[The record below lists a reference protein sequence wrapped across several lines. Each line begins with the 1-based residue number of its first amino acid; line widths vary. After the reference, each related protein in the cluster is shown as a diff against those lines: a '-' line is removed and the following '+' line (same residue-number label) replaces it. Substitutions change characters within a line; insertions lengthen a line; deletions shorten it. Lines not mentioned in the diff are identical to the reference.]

1 MQAIIGGRS
10 LEDVLRQLVLR
21 LSGMALRMAFKP
33 IAQGLMSGLQSAIS
47 GAFSGGGPSVQ
58 GAMGAIKPFAT
69 GGVIGTPTYFPL
81 SNGGVGL
88 AGEAGP
94 EAILPLSRGATAAS
108 ASPRAAALRPT
119 SPSTSQRRTPTASA
133 ARKPISPARSRA
145 RWRGD
150 SGACDARCRGAR
162 PASDP
167 DPLRSFTQF
176 LLTTGRSRMA
186 YIHPAWEEYQRQRY
200 TRSDG
205 DRYLKPPPFDHKA
218 FIEEYR
224 ASKAAETARSAPVTM
239 SFDDP
244 EVRRL
249 IAEIKLDLLRWQ
261 YWCKAYNPNQPR
273 VPAGNPDGGQWTK
286 IGEASGRTD
295 ERVISDA
302 LNNVVPGERYAARNE
317 RRGPGP
323 FLRRIG
329 NKTFR
334 LSEDQALRF
343 DTANREADQAI
354 GRVQE
359 IDPAWEP
366 RHSLYEQDVEGQIR
380 RSKELV
386 LEAEAHLVELGHQ
399 RPARVIDIYRGQNNS
414 VDLFGREA
422 WPRDKDVV
430 GCTVLDG
437 IPVFEPIRP
446 RRHTRPLTTR
456 QQLAGAML
464 WSSSIRERYSER
476 MSVACL
482 TTQCITR
489 RHPCCCAPPKEVA
502 GSLARSCAKDLCRR
516 HHVQSL

>member
-1 MQAIIGGRS
+1 
-10 LEDVLRQLVLR
+10 
-21 LSGMALRMAFKP
+21 
-33 IAQGLMSGLQSAIS
+33 
-47 GAFSGGGPSVQ
+47 
-58 GAMGAIKPFAT
+58 
-69 GGVIGTPTYFPL
+69 
-81 SNGGVGL
+81 
-88 AGEAGP
+88 
-94 EAILPLSRGATAAS
+94 
-108 ASPRAAALRPT
+108 
-119 SPSTSQRRTPTASA
+119 
-133 ARKPISPARSRA
+133 
-145 RWRGD
+145 
-150 SGACDARCRGAR
+150 
-162 PASDP
+162 
-167 DPLRSFTQF
+167 
-176 LLTTGRSRMA
+176 MA
-186 YIHPAWEEYQRQRY
+186 YVHPAWEEYQRQRF
-200 TRSDG
+200 TRPDG
-205 DRYLKPPPFDHKA
+205 DRYLRHDAERYLKPAPFDHKI
-218 FIEEYR
+218 FIDEYR
-224 ASKAAETARSAPVTM
+224 AAKAAEAPRSAPVIIAI
-239 SFDDP
+239 DDP

-249 IAEIKLDLLRWQ
+249 IAEIKLDLLRLQ

-286 IGEASGRTD
+286 IGDASGRTD

-354 GRVQE
+354 GKVKE

-430 GCTVLDG
+430 GYTVLDG
-437 IPVFEPIRP
+437 IPVFG
-446 RRHTRPLTTR
+446 TNST
-456 QQLAGAML
+456 
-464 WSSSIRERYSER
+464 
-476 MSVACL
+476 
-482 TTQCITR
+482 
-489 RHPCCCAPPKEVA
+489 APPYTTANHEAATRWRDALVELYPGTLQRENVGRMPNDA
-502 GSLARSCAKDLCRR
+502 MYHAEASVLLRAAERSGGSRRSCAKDLCRR